1 MKFPQPESRRDAGVL
16 SCRKVAPFELDKVAL
31 ACGHSGC
38 LNFLFERHSALSR
51 IEQSMYPDKSAN
63 SSVEQVLARAHQELI
78 SLEQERARIM
88 ERIGAIKQTIAG
100 LANVFGEAL
109 LGDELLDLID
119 RRRGDPSSGLTRTC
133 RATLM
138 ESDLPLTT
146 QRILEEIQGRQ
157 PKLLAHHKSPV
168 ASVTT
173 ILNRLVHYGEA
184 RVTTT
189 LSGKRA
195 WQWATVPNKNA
206 TSEAVALGTPAK
218 TFDQP
223 PVR

>member
-1 MKFPQPESRRDAGVL
+1 
-16 SCRKVAPFELDKVAL
+16 
-31 ACGHSGC
+31 
-38 LNFLFERHSALSR
+38 
-51 IEQSMYPDKSAN
+51 MYPDKSAN

-109 LGDELLDLID
+109 LGDELLNLID
-119 RRRGDPSSGLTRTC
+119 RRRGEPSSGLTRTC

-146 QRILEEIQGRQ
+146 QRVLEEIQGRQ

-189 LSGKRA
+189 LSGKKA
-195 WQWATVPNKNA
+195 WQWATVPNENA
-206 TSEAVALGTPAK
+206 TSQAAALGTPAK